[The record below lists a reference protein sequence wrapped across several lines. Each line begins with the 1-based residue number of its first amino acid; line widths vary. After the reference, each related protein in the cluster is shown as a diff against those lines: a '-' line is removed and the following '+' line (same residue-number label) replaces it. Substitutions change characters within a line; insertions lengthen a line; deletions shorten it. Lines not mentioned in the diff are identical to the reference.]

1 MDSVKMRGIIKFL
14 FRPVRQGGRL
24 LAALMIFVFLFHVGT
39 AYGDTFKVINT
50 ADSGAGS
57 LRWAITNANA
67 NPGPDTITFQISGNA
82 PFTIN
87 LSRALP
93 SVTDPVTIDAT
104 TQPGYSGTPV
114 VELNGAS
121 TATGSVGLQLNSG
134 FNTVLGLAINR
145 FPAQGIVLNGVSNV
159 IQGNFIGTDT
169 TGALARGNGS
179 FGIWVKSLGNQIGG
193 TTAAAR
199 NVISGG
205 NNTGI
210 YIYKT
215 SSNVVQGNYIGI
227 SVTGANPLGNNNNG
241 VVIDGS
247 SGNCIGGT
255 VGARNFLSGNGT
267 SGVYLNG
274 AGSSWNVIQ
283 GNYIGTDYSGGIIV
297 SNAGDGITVNG
308 APSNIIS
315 GNVIS
320 GNGLSG
326 VSMSGGDAVYT
337 WPWPPPGAWSHG
349 R

>member
-87 LSRALP
+87 LSSALP

-104 TQPGYSGTPV
+104 TQPVYSGTPV

-145 FPAQGIVLNGVSNV
+145 FPAQGIVLNGVSNI

-169 TGALARGNGS
+169 TGTLARDNGS

-215 SSNVVQGNYIGI
+215 SSNVVQGNYIGTDA
-227 SVTGANPLGNNNNG
+227 TGTSAIGNLGNG
-241 VVIDGS
+241 KVKGS
-247 SGNCIGGT
+247 DQHNKYA
-255 VGARNFLSGNGT
+255 GAD
-267 SGVYLNG
+267 
-274 AGSSWNVIQ
+274 VIQ
-283 GNYIGTDYSGGIIV
+283 QIICK
-297 SNAGDGITVNG
+297 
-308 APSNIIS
+308 
-315 GNVIS
+315 
-320 GNGLSG
+320 
-326 VSMSGGDAVYT
+326 
-337 WPWPPPGAWSHG
+337 
-349 R
+349 